1 MVSAVRPCAAGGG
14 DWPVSMRQRGGTEI
28 RLLRNGEA
36 CVPGISETMLGR
48 REVWI
53 GFEGYGRGRKR

>member
-1 MVSAVRPCAAGGG
+1 M
-14 DWPVSMRQRGGTEI
+14 SMRQRGGTEI